1 MPARFDQRRYNR
13 EIAKRYGE
21 LIEKGDLLLGA
32 TVTPNAEFLE
42 YVDKKI
48 AESVLTPAEL
58 LRSVC
63 GNYPKITVNDA
74 LFRAELEG
82 WHTPTIRPTLEE
94 QAQLDYLSEE
104 HNRMYVEMV
113 NRQYGRQ
120 RRQELVMRQAL
131 LEGKWCVEV
140 TPKGLN
146 RLSLG
151 PEGQIVR
158 TFVEGSE
165 PKPGVRGVDAGEAV
179 VIYDSSQEKP

>member
-1 MPARFDQRRYNR
+1 MTQRVKRRDRLRKTFRQGMPARTDV
-13 EIAKRYGE
+13 
-21 LIEKGDLLLGA
+21 DLLLGA
-32 TVTPNAEFLE
+32 MVTPNAEFLR
-42 YVDKKI
+42 YLDRKI
-48 AESVLTPAEL
+48 AECVLTPLEMRESGSYA
-58 LRSVC
+58 SS
-63 GNYPKITVNDA
+63 TVNDA

-94 QAQLDYLSEE
+94 QVQLRALQAESD
-104 HNRMYVEMV
+104 RMYCEMV
-113 NRQYGRQ
+113 GRQYGRQ

-131 LEGKWCVEV
+131 QAGKSCVEV

-151 PEGQIVR
+151 AEGQIVR